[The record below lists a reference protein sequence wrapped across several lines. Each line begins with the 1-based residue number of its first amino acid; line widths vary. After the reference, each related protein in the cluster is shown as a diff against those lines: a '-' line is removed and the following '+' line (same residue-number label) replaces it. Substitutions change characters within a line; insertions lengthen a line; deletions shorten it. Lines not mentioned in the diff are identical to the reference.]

1 MANKDKKRVLKYS
14 IKKFSVGT
22 FSVLVGAF
30 IFLASPALANEAN
43 TSENIHKENNTIIEK
58 EKTKETYKSEAI
70 VTEKPKNIE
79 KTASTPGEENNL
91 VEEKATQEKPVSGTK
106 EKNNLAEEKA
116 IQEKSVSGIEGK
128 NNSVEEKSS
137 IEKAA
142 EEKPKTR
149 RKRSTE
155 LERESAKRFAT
166 DDDFVKISKGLI
178 TTEDGRID
186 NLLFG
191 KTPLKANEDKDGDS
205 AKNGSEIYIYEK
217 AGKTYYGYYGH
228 PFLKDT
234 DGDGITDHDQSDL
247 SKSGDDDNFK
257 WYVTDRDMAM
267 FMKLVYRDDEYIK
280 KVLNKDY
287 KWTKTDNA
295 VADDPKAR
303 NVYELIHNEFSP
315 YWEIDKTYH
324 NASGLDAV
332 LFKSKSA
339 LPILPGGLVHVLAIR
354 GTKGGADV
362 TNDGVIA
369 VGQDPKQGQE
379 IEEIIK
385 EIGIR
390 EDIKNFYITG
400 HSLGGYLTQ
409 RAVVKLNRLANEE
422 NGYWIDFAA
431 KKYRNFYN
439 NVFKKA
445 TTFNAP
451 KINASRTNGDLYK
464 KSILSKQLAKQG
476 KIKHYGMRGDSL
488 VGLLYNDKDVMTY
501 IEGGEHSSNAYF
513 TAMLNDD
520 DNFNIGE
527 RTRVNGKGKENLIL
541 KNLKIAEPTDEEVR
555 KIVNEN
561 IKISLKDQNPVEI
574 LALNKISRE
583 EVLKKLNLDNLPN
596 TATLNINIPSEVQP
610 TAVNHVLPVTI
621 SYLGKTVNPN
631 ISVVVKVLPN
641 FEELKA
647 IKQKASEEKE
657 KKVDTEHKTVET
669 KNRYDAKKVELDTK
683 LQKVEELLKNST
695 AKQLDI
701 KALTKEL
708 ETLLEEYKTS
718 VSGLKLDKTLLT
730 DEIAKT
736 TNKLEMFKNTDTLLK
751 PVEVVT
757 EFNGRKDELLN
768 NYNNILKEVKGNL
781 DGIETY
787 DKLVEEKNKFANL
800 EKEISEA
807 SSILNKTQKD
817 YYEPIKKSYELYEGD
832 KPNAELSIEKNT
844 LPIKNII
851 WETEV
856 STSSSGNK
864 EGRVKVVY
872 NDDSFDLVDVNV
884 NVKALYGEIITTTK
898 EEKLPLKVTYIGDE
912 TRDYG
917 YISEFTGKD
926 GKVVTTIKSRL
937 NKKTNIVEEMSRTSV
952 RKEASN
958 TVITKGLK
966 SKIQEIKIP
975 REVVYEEDALLD
987 KGKEFVKTEGED
999 GKNITTTTY
1008 ILNSTTGEVIEKITV
1023 ENKEKIDKI
1032 IVRGTKEEKPLVPE
1046 KQEKPV
1052 QPEASGKQG
1061 DSTQPSMPV
1070 KPEAKEEQGDSVQP
1084 STPTNPAEEKQKEET
1099 PKVSDKQEKP
1109 VQPENSGKEGTSV
1122 SPAEEKPKEEQPVQP
1137 GTPTQPEASGQPST
1151 PVKPEAKEEQGDSIQ
1166 PSTPTNPAE
1175 EKPKEETL
1183 KVSEKQEKPVQ
1194 PENSGKEGTSV
1205 SPAEEKP
1212 KEEQPVQPG
1221 TPVEPEASGKQGDS
1235 TQQSTPIK
1243 PEAKEKQ
1250 GDSAQPSMPTNPA
1263 EEKQKEETPKV
1274 SEKQEKPVQ
1283 PEASG
1288 KQGDSTQPSTPVK
1301 PEAKEEQPVQSGTP
1315 TQPETSG
1322 KQGDSAQ
1329 PSMPTN
1335 PAEEKQKEETPKVSD
1350 KQEKPVQ
1357 PENSGKEGISV
1368 SPAEEKPKEEKPSV
1382 PEKQE
1387 KPVQPEASGKQGDS
1401 TQPSTPVKPEAKEE
1415 QPVQSGTPTQPETSG
1430 KQGDSA
1436 QPSMPT
1442 NPAEEKQKEETPKV
1456 SEKQEKPVQP
1466 ENSGKEGTSV
1476 SPAEEKPKE
1485 EQPVQPGTPAQP
1497 EASGQPSTPV
1507 KPEVKEEQ
1515 GDSVQPSTP
1524 TNPAEEKLKEETPKV
1539 SEKEEQPVQ
1548 PGTPAQPEVSGQPST
1563 PVKPAEE
1570 KQKEETPK
1578 VSEKEEQPV
1587 QPGTPVQPE
1596 VSGQPSTPVKPAEK
1610 KQKEETPKVSDKQ
1623 EKPVQPENSGK
1634 EGTSITSSG
1643 GKEETSYVSDNNPV
1657 LTRKTKTLFLES
1669 LDKKVSLEL
1678 YDVSIDDIEF
1688 RAVEIED
1695 EKEINAVKDKLQGNK
1710 NVRIYDLSLHKGGKE
1725 ISLNNNRLVRV
1736 ALAEYENKN
1745 IEVYH
1750 VEKNGNLT
1758 KIPSVINNENVE
1770 FYIDHFSQFAIVSDK
1785 NNLSKTDAQNTM
1797 SKENLL
1803 KQQSLP
1809 KTGMSNTNDF
1819 SLLAIISLLVL
1830 VLSRKQ
1836 KDSMK

>member
-1 MANKDKKRVLKYS
+1 MANKDQKRVLKYS

-70 VTEKPKNIE
+70 VTEKTRDIE
-79 KTASTPGEENNL
+79 KTASRPGEENNL

-116 IQEKSVSGIEGK
+116 TQEKSVSGIKGK

-422 NGYWIDFAA
+422 NGYWIDSAA

-464 KSILSKQLAKQG
+464 KSILSKELAKQG

-596 TATLNINIPSEVQP
+596 TATLNINIPDEIQP

-631 ISVVVKVLPN
+631 INVVVKVLPN

-647 IKQKASEEKE
+647 IKQKASGEKE

-669 KNRYDAKKVELDTK
+669 KNRYNAKKVELDTK
-683 LQKVEELLKNST
+683 LQKVEELLKNSS
-695 AKQLDI
+695 AKQSDI

-708 ETLLEEYKTS
+708 EILLEEYKTS

-736 TNKLEMFKNTDTLLK
+736 TNKLEMFKNTDTSLK

-768 NYNNILKEVKGNL
+768 NYNNLLKEVKGNL

-832 KPNAELSIEKNT
+832 KPNAELFIEKNT
-844 LPIKNII
+844 LPIKKII
-851 WETEV
+851 WETEA

-898 EEKLPLKVTYIGDE
+898 EEKLPLKVTYTGDE
-912 TRDYG
+912 TKDYG

-937 NKKTNIVEEMSRTSV
+937 NKKTNTVEEISRTSARTDAV
-952 RKEASN
+952 N
-958 TVITKGLK
+958 TVITKGIK
-966 SKIQEIKIP
+966 TKIKETTIP

-1008 ILNSTTGEVIEKITV
+1008 ILNNTTGEVIEKITV

-1032 IVRGTKEEKPLVPE
+1032 IVRGTKEEKPSVPE

-1061 DSTQPSMPV
+1061 DSTQPSTPVKPETSGKEGKPVQPGTPTQPGASGQPSTPV
-1070 KPEAKEEQGDSVQP
+1070 KPEAKEEQPVQPGTPTQPETSGKQGDSAQPSTPTNPAEEKPKEEKPSVPEKQGDSTQPSTPEKPEASGKEGQPVQPGTPAQPEVSGKQGDSAQP
-1084 STPTNPAEEKQKEET
+1084 STPTNPAEEKQKEETQKIPEKQEKPVQPENSGKEGTLVSPAEEKPKEEQPVQPGTPTQPEASGKQGDSVQPSTPVKPAEEKTKEKTPKVSDKQEKPVQPENSGKEGTSVLPAEEKPKEEQPVQPGTPTQPEASGKQGDSVQPSTPVKPAEEKTKEKT

-1137 GTPTQPEASGQPST
+1137 GTPTQPETSGKQGDSAQPSTPRNPAEEKQKEETPKVSEKEEQPVHPGTPVQPEVSGQPST
-1151 PVKPEAKEEQGDSIQ
+1151 PVKSEAKEEQPVQPGTPVQPEVSGQ
-1166 PSTPTNPAE
+1166 PSTPVKAVE
-1175 EKPKEETL
+1175 EKPKEETP
-1183 KVSEKQEKPVQ
+1183 KVSEKQGKPVQ

-1212 KEEQPVQPG
+1212 KEEKPSVPG
-1221 TPVEPEASGKQGDS
+1221 
-1235 TQQSTPIK
+1235 
-1243 PEAKEKQ
+1243 
-1250 GDSAQPSMPTNPA
+1250 
-1263 EEKQKEETPKV
+1263 
-1274 SEKQEKPVQ
+1274 KQEKPVQ

-1288 KQGDSTQPSTPVK
+1288 KQGDSTQSSTPVK
-1301 PEAKEEQPVQSGTP
+1301 PES
-1315 TQPETSG
+1315 SR
-1322 KQGDSAQ
+1322 
-1329 PSMPTN
+1329 N
-1335 PAEEKQKEETPKVSD
+1335 
-1350 KQEKPVQ
+1350 
-1357 PENSGKEGISV
+1357 
-1368 SPAEEKPKEEKPSV
+1368 
-1382 PEKQE
+1382 
-1387 KPVQPEASGKQGDS
+1387 
-1401 TQPSTPVKPEAKEE
+1401 
-1415 QPVQSGTPTQPETSG
+1415 
-1430 KQGDSA
+1430 
-1436 QPSMPT
+1436 
-1442 NPAEEKQKEETPKV
+1442 
-1456 SEKQEKPVQP
+1456 
-1466 ENSGKEGTSV
+1466 
-1476 SPAEEKPKE
+1476 
-1485 EQPVQPGTPAQP
+1485 
-1497 EASGQPSTPV
+1497 
-1507 KPEVKEEQ
+1507 
-1515 GDSVQPSTP
+1515 
-1524 TNPAEEKLKEETPKV
+1524 
-1539 SEKEEQPVQ
+1539 
-1548 PGTPAQPEVSGQPST
+1548 
-1563 PVKPAEE
+1563 
-1570 KQKEETPK
+1570 
-1578 VSEKEEQPV
+1578 
-1587 QPGTPVQPE
+1587 
-1596 VSGQPSTPVKPAEK
+1596 
-1610 KQKEETPKVSDKQ
+1610 
-1623 EKPVQPENSGK
+1623 

-1750 VEKNGNLT
+1750 VEKNGNL
-1758 KIPSVINNENVE
+1758 KQIPSVINNGNVE

-1785 NNLSKTDAQNTM
+1785 NNLSKTDAKNAI
-1797 SKENLL
+1797 SKENSL

>member
-1 MANKDKKRVLKYS
+1 MANKDQKRVLKYS

-70 VTEKPKNIE
+70 VTEKPKDIE

-91 VEEKATQEKPVSGTK
+91 VEEKTTQEKPGSGTK

-116 IQEKSVSGIEGK
+116 IQEKSVSGIKGK

-234 DGDGITDHDQSDL
+234 DGDGITDHDQSNL

-422 NGYWIDFAA
+422 NGYWIDSAA

-464 KSILSKQLAKQG
+464 KSILSKELAKQG

-596 TATLNINIPSEVQP
+596 TATLNINIPDEIQP

-631 ISVVVKVLPN
+631 INVVVKVLPN

-647 IKQKASEEKE
+647 IKQKASGEKE

-669 KNRYDAKKVELDTK
+669 KNRYNAKKVELDTK
-683 LQKVEELLKNST
+683 LQKVEELLKNSS
-695 AKQLDI
+695 AKQSDI

-708 ETLLEEYKTS
+708 EILLEEYKTS

-736 TNKLEMFKNTDTLLK
+736 TNKLEMFKNTDTSLK

-757 EFNGRKDELLN
+757 EFNGQKDELLN
-768 NYNNILKEVKGNL
+768 NYNNLLKEVKGNL

-832 KPNAELSIEKNT
+832 KPNAELFIEKNT
-844 LPIKNII
+844 LPIKKII
-851 WETEV
+851 WETEA

-898 EEKLPLKVTYIGDE
+898 EEKLPLKVTYTGDE
-912 TRDYG
+912 TKDYG

-937 NKKTNIVEEMSRTSV
+937 NKKTNTVEEISRTSARTDAV
-952 RKEASN
+952 N
-958 TVITKGLK
+958 TVITKGIK
-966 SKIQEIKIP
+966 TKIKETTIP

-1008 ILNSTTGEVIEKITV
+1008 ILNNTTGEVIEKITV

-1032 IVRGTKEEKPLVPE
+1032 IVRGT
-1046 KQEKPV
+1046 
-1052 QPEASGKQG
+1052 
-1061 DSTQPSMPV
+1061 
-1070 KPEAKEEQGDSVQP
+1070 
-1084 STPTNPAEEKQKEET
+1084 
-1099 PKVSDKQEKP
+1099 
-1109 VQPENSGKEGTSV
+1109 
-1122 SPAEEKPKEEQPVQP
+1122 
-1137 GTPTQPEASGQPST
+1137 
-1151 PVKPEAKEEQGDSIQ
+1151 
-1166 PSTPTNPAE
+1166 
-1175 EKPKEETL
+1175 
-1183 KVSEKQEKPVQ
+1183 
-1194 PENSGKEGTSV
+1194 
-1205 SPAEEKP
+1205 
-1212 KEEQPVQPG
+1212 
-1221 TPVEPEASGKQGDS
+1221 
-1235 TQQSTPIK
+1235 
-1243 PEAKEKQ
+1243 
-1250 GDSAQPSMPTNPA
+1250 
-1263 EEKQKEETPKV
+1263 
-1274 SEKQEKPVQ
+1274 
-1283 PEASG
+1283 
-1288 KQGDSTQPSTPVK
+1288 
-1301 PEAKEEQPVQSGTP
+1301 
-1315 TQPETSG
+1315 
-1322 KQGDSAQ
+1322 
-1329 PSMPTN
+1329 
-1335 PAEEKQKEETPKVSD
+1335 
-1350 KQEKPVQ
+1350 
-1357 PENSGKEGISV
+1357 
-1368 SPAEEKPKEEKPSV
+1368 KEEKPSV

-1415 QPVQSGTPTQPETSG
+1415 QPVQPGTPTQPETSG

-1436 QPSMPT
+1436 QPSTPTNPAEEKPKEEKPSVPEKQGDSTQPSTPEKPEASGKEGQPVQPGAPAQPEVSGKQGDSAQPSTPT
-1442 NPAEEKQKEETPKV
+1442 NPAEEKQKEETQKIPEKQEKPVQPENSGKEGTLVSPAEEKPKEEQPVQPGTPTQPEASGKQGDSVQPSTPVKPAEEKTKEETPKVSEKQEKPVQPENSGKEGTSVLPAEEKPKEEQPVQPGTPTQPEASGKQGDSVQPSTPVKPAEEKTKEETPKV

-1485 EQPVQPGTPAQP
+1485 EKPSVPG
-1497 EASGQPSTPV
+1497 
-1507 KPEVKEEQ
+1507 
-1515 GDSVQPSTP
+1515 
-1524 TNPAEEKLKEETPKV
+1524 
-1539 SEKEEQPVQ
+1539 
-1548 PGTPAQPEVSGQPST
+1548 
-1563 PVKPAEE
+1563 
-1570 KQKEETPK
+1570 
-1578 VSEKEEQPV
+1578 
-1587 QPGTPVQPE
+1587 
-1596 VSGQPSTPVKPAEK
+1596 
-1610 KQKEETPKVSDKQ
+1610 KQ
-1623 EKPVQPENSGK
+1623 EKPVQPEASGK
-1634 EGTSITSSG
+1634 QGDSTQSSTPVKPESSRNEGTSITSSG

-1750 VEKNGNLT
+1750 VEKNGNL
-1758 KIPSVINNENVE
+1758 KQIPSVINNGNVE

-1785 NNLSKTDAQNTM
+1785 NNLSKTDAKNAI
-1797 SKENLL
+1797 SKENSL

>member
-1 MANKDKKRVLKYS
+1 MANKDQKRVLKYS

-43 TSENIHKENNTIIEK
+43 TSENIYKENNTIIEK

-70 VTEKPKNIE
+70 VTEKPKDIE

-116 IQEKSVSGIEGK
+116 TQEKSVSGIEGK

-234 DGDGITDHDQSDL
+234 DGDGITDHDQSNL

-332 LFKSKSA
+332 LFKTKST
-339 LPILPGGLVHVLAIR
+339 LPILPDGLVHVLAIR

-422 NGYWIDFAA
+422 NGYWIDSAA

-464 KSILSKQLAKQG
+464 KSILSKELAKQG

-596 TATLNINIPSEVQP
+596 TATLNINIPDEIQP

-631 ISVVVKVLPN
+631 INVVVKVLPN

-647 IKQKASEEKE
+647 IKQKASGEKE

-669 KNRYDAKKVELDTK
+669 KNRYNAKKVELDTK
-683 LQKVEELLKNST
+683 LQKVEELLKNSS
-695 AKQLDI
+695 AKQSDI

-708 ETLLEEYKTS
+708 EILLEEYKTS

-736 TNKLEMFKNTDTLLK
+736 TNKLEMFKNTDTSLK

-768 NYNNILKEVKGNL
+768 NYNNLLKEVKGNL

-832 KPNAELSIEKNT
+832 KPNAELFIEKNT

-851 WETEV
+851 WETEA

-898 EEKLPLKVTYIGDE
+898 EEKLPLKVNYTGDE
-912 TRDYG
+912 TKDYG

-952 RKEASN
+952 RTEASN
-958 TVITKGLK
+958 TVITKGIK
-966 SKIQEIKIP
+966 TKIKETTIP

-987 KGKEFVKTEGED
+987 KGREFVKIEGED

-1008 ILNSTTGEVIEKITV
+1008 ILNNTTGEVIEKITV

-1032 IVRGTKEEKPLVPE
+1032 IVRGTKEEKPSVPE

-1061 DSTQPSMPV
+1061 DSTQPSTPVKPEASGKEGKPVQPGTPTQPGASGQPSTPV
-1070 KPEAKEEQGDSVQP
+1070 KPEAKEEQPVQPGTPTQPETSGKQGDSAQPSTPTNPAEEKPKEEKPSVPEKQGDSTQPSTPAKPEASGKEGQPVQPGTPAQPEVSGKQGDSAQP

-1099 PKVSDKQEKP
+1099 QKIPEKQEKP

-1137 GTPTQPEASGQPST
+1137 GTPTQPEASGKQGDSVQPST
-1151 PVKPEAKEEQGDSIQ
+1151 PVKP
-1166 PSTPTNPAE
+1166 AE
-1175 EKPKEETL
+1175 EKTKEKTP
-1183 KVSEKQEKPVQ
+1183 KVSDKQEKPVQ

-1205 SPAEEKP
+1205 SPAEEK
-1212 KEEQPVQPG
+1212 
-1221 TPVEPEASGKQGDS
+1221 
-1235 TQQSTPIK
+1235 
-1243 PEAKEKQ
+1243 
-1250 GDSAQPSMPTNPA
+1250 
-1263 EEKQKEETPKV
+1263 QKEG
-1274 SEKQEKPVQ
+1274 KPVQ
-1283 PEASG
+1283 P
-1288 KQGDSTQPSTPVK
+1288 
-1301 PEAKEEQPVQSGTP
+1301 GTP

-1329 PSMPTN
+1329 PS
-1335 PAEEKQKEETPKVSD
+1335 TPR
-1350 KQEKPVQ
+1350 
-1357 PENSGKEGISV
+1357 N
-1368 SPAEEKPKEEKPSV
+1368 
-1382 PEKQE
+1382 
-1387 KPVQPEASGKQGDS
+1387 
-1401 TQPSTPVKPEAKEE
+1401 
-1415 QPVQSGTPTQPETSG
+1415 
-1430 KQGDSA
+1430 
-1436 QPSMPT
+1436 
-1442 NPAEEKQKEETPKV
+1442 
-1456 SEKQEKPVQP
+1456 
-1466 ENSGKEGTSV
+1466 
-1476 SPAEEKPKE
+1476 
-1485 EQPVQPGTPAQP
+1485 
-1497 EASGQPSTPV
+1497 
-1507 KPEVKEEQ
+1507 
-1515 GDSVQPSTP
+1515 
-1524 TNPAEEKLKEETPKV
+1524 
-1539 SEKEEQPVQ
+1539 
-1548 PGTPAQPEVSGQPST
+1548 
-1563 PVKPAEE
+1563 PAEE

-1596 VSGQPSTPVKPAEK
+1596 VSGQPSTPVKSEAKEEQPVHPGTPVQPEVSGQPSTPVKAVEEK
-1610 KQKEETPKVSDKQ
+1610 PKEETPKVSEKQGKPVQPENSGKEGTSVSPAEEKAKEEKPSVPGKQ
-1623 EKPVQPENSGK
+1623 EKPVQPEASGKQGDSTQSSTPVKPESSRK

-1643 GKEETSYVSDNNPV
+1643 GKEETSHVSDNNPV

-1688 RAVEIED
+1688 RAVKIED

-1750 VEKNGNLT
+1750 VEKNGNL
-1758 KIPSVINNENVE
+1758 KQIPSVINNGNIE
-1770 FYIDHFSQFAIVSDK
+1770 FYINHFSQFAIVSDK

-1809 KTGMSNTNDF
+1809 KTGMSNINDF

>member
-1 MANKDKKRVLKYS
+1 MANKDQKRVLKYS

-70 VTEKPKNIE
+70 VTEKTRDVE
-79 KTASTPGEENNL
+79 KTASRPGEENNL

-116 IQEKSVSGIEGK
+116 TQEKSVSGIEGK

-422 NGYWIDFAA
+422 NGYWIDSAA

-464 KSILSKQLAKQG
+464 KSILSKELAKQG

-596 TATLNINIPSEVQP
+596 TATLNINIPDEIQP

-631 ISVVVKVLPN
+631 INVVVKVLPN

-647 IKQKASEEKE
+647 IKQKASGEKE

-669 KNRYDAKKVELDTK
+669 KNRYNAKKVELDTK
-683 LQKVEELLKNST
+683 LQKVEELLKNSS
-695 AKQLDI
+695 AKQSDI

-708 ETLLEEYKTS
+708 EILLEEYKTS

-736 TNKLEMFKNTDTLLK
+736 TNKLEMFKNTDTSLK

-768 NYNNILKEVKGNL
+768 NYNNLLKEVKGNL

-832 KPNAELSIEKNT
+832 KPNAELFIEKNT
-844 LPIKNII
+844 LPIKKII
-851 WETEV
+851 WETEA

-864 EGRVKVVY
+864 EGRVKVIY

-898 EEKLPLKVTYIGDE
+898 EEKLPLKVTYTDDE
-912 TRDYG
+912 TKDYG

-952 RKEASN
+952 RTEVTN
-958 TVITKGLK
+958 TVIIKGTK
-966 SKIQEIKIP
+966 SKIEEIKIP
-975 REVVYEEDALLD
+975 KEVIYEEDASLD

-1008 ILNSTTGEVIEKITV
+1008 VLNSKTGEITEKVTV
-1023 ENKEKIDKI
+1023 EKKEKTDKI
-1032 IVRGTKEEKPLVPE
+1032 IVRGTKQVVSEPE
-1046 KQEKPV
+1046 IIEV
-1052 QPEASGKQG
+1052 
-1061 DSTQPSMPV
+1061 
-1070 KPEAKEEQGDSVQP
+1070 
-1084 STPTNPAEEKQKEET
+1084 PTNPKDNSNEDSVLVQPGTPAKQET
-1099 PKVSDKQEKP
+1099 PTAPS
-1109 VQPENSGKEGTSV
+1109 
-1122 SPAEEKPKEEQPVQP
+1122 EEKPKE
-1137 GTPTQPEASGQPST
+1137 
-1151 PVKPEAKEEQGDSIQ
+1151 D
-1166 PSTPTNPAE
+1166 
-1175 EKPKEETL
+1175 
-1183 KVSEKQEKPVQ
+1183 
-1194 PENSGKEGTSV
+1194 
-1205 SPAEEKP
+1205 
-1212 KEEQPVQPG
+1212 
-1221 TPVEPEASGKQGDS
+1221 
-1235 TQQSTPIK
+1235 
-1243 PEAKEKQ
+1243 
-1250 GDSAQPSMPTNPA
+1250 
-1263 EEKQKEETPKV
+1263 
-1274 SEKQEKPVQ
+1274 
-1283 PEASG
+1283 
-1288 KQGDSTQPSTPVK
+1288 
-1301 PEAKEEQPVQSGTP
+1301 
-1315 TQPETSG
+1315 
-1322 KQGDSAQ
+1322 
-1329 PSMPTN
+1329 
-1335 PAEEKQKEETPKVSD
+1335 
-1350 KQEKPVQ
+1350 
-1357 PENSGKEGISV
+1357 
-1368 SPAEEKPKEEKPSV
+1368 KPSV

-1387 KPVQPEASGKQGDS
+1387 KPVQPEETGK
-1401 TQPSTPVKPEAKEE
+1401 E
-1415 QPVQSGTPTQPETSG
+1415 GTPTAPV
-1430 KQGDSA
+1430 
-1436 QPSMPT
+1436 
-1442 NPAEEKQKEETPKV
+1442 EEKPKEDKPSV
-1456 SEKQEKPVQP
+1456 PEKQEKPVQP
-1466 ENSGKEGTSV
+1466 
-1476 SPAEEKPKE
+1476 
-1485 EQPVQPGTPAQP
+1485 GTP
-1497 EASGQPSTPV
+1497 TVPV
-1507 KPEVKEEQ
+1507 
-1515 GDSVQPSTP
+1515 
-1524 TNPAEEKLKEETPKV
+1524 EEKLKEETSHKSDENNV
-1539 SEKEEQPVQ
+1539 SANK
-1548 PGTPAQPEVSGQPST
+1548 
-1563 PVKPAEE
+1563 
-1570 KQKEETPK
+1570 
-1578 VSEKEEQPV
+1578 
-1587 QPGTPVQPE
+1587 
-1596 VSGQPSTPVKPAEK
+1596 
-1610 KQKEETPKVSDKQ
+1610 
-1623 EKPVQPENSGK
+1623 
-1634 EGTSITSSG
+1634 
-1643 GKEETSYVSDNNPV
+1643 
-1657 LTRKTKTLFLES
+1657 LKTLFLTA
-1669 LDKKVSLEL
+1669 LDNRVSLVL
-1678 YDVSIDDIEF
+1678 YDMTIDDIEF
-1688 RAVEIED
+1688 RVVEIKD
-1695 EKEINAVKDKLQGNK
+1695 EKSINTVKDKLQGNK
-1710 NVRIYDLSLHKGGKE
+1710 NIRIYDLSLYRDGKE
-1725 ISLNNNRLVRV
+1725 ISLDNNRLVRI
-1736 ALAEYENKN
+1736 ALAEYKNKN
-1745 IEVYH
+1745 
-1750 VEKNGNLT
+1750 VEIYQVESDGYLT
-1758 KIPSVINNENVE
+1758 KIPSMINNGNVE
-1770 FYIDHFSQFAIVSDK
+1770 FYINHFSPFVVISDTDK
-1785 NNLSKTDAQNTM
+1785 LSKEEGLQHNNNILSKIKLDTTREFSQNKI
-1797 SKENLL
+1797 SKENLE
-1803 KQQSLP
+1803 KQQLLP
-1809 KTGMSNTNDF
+1809 KTGINSTNDF
-1819 SLLAIISLLVL
+1819 SFIAIISLIVL
-1830 VLSRKQ
+1830 ILSRKQ
-1836 KDSMK
+1836 ENSID

>member
-1 MANKDKKRVLKYS
+1 MANKDQKRVLKYS

-70 VTEKPKNIE
+70 VTEKTRDIE
-79 KTASTPGEENNL
+79 KTASRPGEENNL

-116 IQEKSVSGIEGK
+116 TQEKSVSGIKGK

-422 NGYWIDFAA
+422 NGYWIDSAA

-464 KSILSKQLAKQG
+464 KSILSKELAKQG

-596 TATLNINIPSEVQP
+596 TATLNINIPDEIQP

-631 ISVVVKVLPN
+631 INVVVKVLPN

-647 IKQKASEEKE
+647 IKQKASGEKE

-669 KNRYDAKKVELDTK
+669 KNRYNAKKVELDTK
-683 LQKVEELLKNST
+683 LQKVEELLKNSS
-695 AKQLDI
+695 AKQSDI

-708 ETLLEEYKTS
+708 EILLEEYKTS

-730 DEIAKT
+730 DEIVKT
-736 TNKLEMFKNTDTLLK
+736 TNKLEMFKNTDTSLK

-768 NYNNILKEVKGNL
+768 NYNNLLKEVKGNL

-832 KPNAELSIEKNT
+832 KPNAELFIEKNT
-844 LPIKNII
+844 LPIKKII
-851 WETEV
+851 WETEA

-898 EEKLPLKVTYIGDE
+898 EEKLPLKVTYTGDE
-912 TRDYG
+912 TKDYG

-937 NKKTNIVEEMSRTSV
+937 NKKTNTVEEISRTSARTDAV
-952 RKEASN
+952 N
-958 TVITKGLK
+958 TVITKGIK
-966 SKIQEIKIP
+966 TKIKETTIP

-1008 ILNSTTGEVIEKITV
+1008 ILNNTTGEVIEKITV

-1032 IVRGTKEEKPLVPE
+1032 IVRGTKEEKPSVPE

-1061 DSTQPSMPV
+1061 DSTQPSTPVKPETSGKEGKPVQPGTPTQPGASGQPSTPV
-1070 KPEAKEEQGDSVQP
+1070 KPEAKEEQPVQPGTPTQPETSGKQGDSAQPSTPTNPAEEKPKEEKPSVPEKQGDSTQPSTPEKPEASGKEGQPVQPGTPAQPEVSGKQGDSAQP
-1084 STPTNPAEEKQKEET
+1084 STPTNPAEEKQKEETQKIPEKQEKPVQPENSGKEGTLVSPAEEKPKEEQPVQPGTPTQPEASGKQGDSVQPSTPVKPAEEKTKEETPKVSDKQEKPVQPENSGKEGTSVLPAEEKPKEEQPVQPGTPTQPEASGKQGDSVQPSTPVKPAEEKTKEET

-1137 GTPTQPEASGQPST
+1137 GTPTQPETSG
-1151 PVKPEAKEEQGDSIQ
+1151 
-1166 PSTPTNPAE
+1166 
-1175 EKPKEETL
+1175 
-1183 KVSEKQEKPVQ
+1183 
-1194 PENSGKEGTSV
+1194 
-1205 SPAEEKP
+1205 
-1212 KEEQPVQPG
+1212 
-1221 TPVEPEASGKQGDS
+1221 
-1235 TQQSTPIK
+1235 
-1243 PEAKEKQ
+1243 KQ
-1250 GDSAQPSMPTNPA
+1250 GDSAQPSTPRNPA

-1274 SEKQEKPVQ
+1274 SEK
-1283 PEASG
+1283 
-1288 KQGDSTQPSTPVK
+1288 
-1301 PEAKEEQPVQSGTP
+1301 EEQPVH
-1315 TQPETSG
+1315 
-1322 KQGDSAQ
+1322 
-1329 PSMPTN
+1329 
-1335 PAEEKQKEETPKVSD
+1335 
-1350 KQEKPVQ
+1350 
-1357 PENSGKEGISV
+1357 
-1368 SPAEEKPKEEKPSV
+1368 
-1382 PEKQE
+1382 
-1387 KPVQPEASGKQGDS
+1387 
-1401 TQPSTPVKPEAKEE
+1401 
-1415 QPVQSGTPTQPETSG
+1415 
-1430 KQGDSA
+1430 
-1436 QPSMPT
+1436 
-1442 NPAEEKQKEETPKV
+1442 
-1456 SEKQEKPVQP
+1456 
-1466 ENSGKEGTSV
+1466 
-1476 SPAEEKPKE
+1476 
-1485 EQPVQPGTPAQP
+1485 PGTP
-1497 EASGQPSTPV
+1497 V
-1507 KPEVKEEQ
+1507 
-1515 GDSVQPSTP
+1515 
-1524 TNPAEEKLKEETPKV
+1524 
-1539 SEKEEQPVQ
+1539 
-1548 PGTPAQPEVSGQPST
+1548 QPEVSGQPST
-1563 PVKPAEE
+1563 PVK
-1570 KQKEETPK
+1570 
-1578 VSEKEEQPV
+1578 SEAKEEQPV

-1596 VSGQPSTPVKPAEK
+1596 VSGQPSTPVKAVEEK
-1610 KQKEETPKVSDKQ
+1610 PKEEKPSVPGKQ
-1623 EKPVQPENSGK
+1623 EKPVQPEASRKQGDSTQSSTPVKPESSRN

-1750 VEKNGNLT
+1750 VEKNGNL
-1758 KIPSVINNENVE
+1758 KQIPSVKNNGNVE

-1785 NNLSKTDAQNTM
+1785 NNLSKTDAKNAI
-1797 SKENLL
+1797 SKENSL

>member
-70 VTEKPKNIE
+70 VTEKPKDIE

-91 VEEKATQEKPVSGTK
+91 VEEKTTQEKPGSGTK

-116 IQEKSVSGIEGK
+116 IQEKFVSGIKGK

-234 DGDGITDHDQSDL
+234 DGDGITDHDQSNL

-422 NGYWIDFAA
+422 NGYWIDSAA
-431 KKYRNFYN
+431 KKYKNFYN

-464 KSILSKQLAKQG
+464 KSILSKELAKQG
-476 KIKHYGMRGDSL
+476 KIKHYGMRGDTL

-527 RTRVNGKGKENLIL
+527 RTRVSGKGKENPIL
-541 KNLKIAEPTDEEVR
+541 KNLKIVEPTDEEVR

-596 TATLNINIPSEVQP
+596 TATLNINIPDEIQP
-610 TAVNHVLPVTI
+610 TAVNYVLPVTI

-631 ISVVVKVLPN
+631 INVVVKVLPN

-647 IKQKASEEKE
+647 IKQKASDEKE
-657 KKVDTEHKTVET
+657 KKVDTEHKTAET
-669 KNRYDAKKVELDTK
+669 KNRYNAKKVELDTK
-683 LQKVEELLKNST
+683 LQKVEELLKNSS
-695 AKQLDI
+695 AKQSDI
-701 KALTKEL
+701 KVLTKEL
-708 ETLLEEYKTS
+708 EILLEEYKTS

-736 TNKLEMFKNTDTLLK
+736 TNKLEMFKNTDTSLK

-768 NYNNILKEVKGNL
+768 NYNNLLKEVKGNL

-817 YYEPIKKSYELYEGD
+817 YYEPTKKSYELYEGD

-851 WETEV
+851 WEIEP

-872 NDDSFDLVDVNV
+872 NDDSFDLVSVSV
-884 NVKALYGEIITTTK
+884 SVKELYGETLTTTE
-898 EEKLPLKVTYIGDE
+898 EEKLPLKVIYTGDD
-912 TRDYG
+912 TKDYG
-917 YISEFTGKD
+917 YISEITGKD
-926 GKVVTTIKSRL
+926 GKVVTTIKTRL
-937 NKKTNIVEEMSRTSV
+937 NKKTNTVEEISRTPV
-952 RKEASN
+952 RKDAVN
-958 TVITKGLK
+958 TVITKGIK
-966 SKIQEIKIP
+966 TKIKETTIP
-975 REVVYEEDALLD
+975 REVVYEEDASVE
-987 KGKEFVKTEGED
+987 KGKDVVKREGED

-1032 IVRGTKEEKPLVPE
+1032 IVRGTKEVVSEPEIIEVPIDSKVGPNEDSATTEPSTPAKPE
-1046 KQEKPV
+1046 ASGKEGQPV
-1052 QPEASGKQG
+1052 QPGTPAQPEASGKQG
-1061 DSTQPSMPV
+1061 DSTQPSTPV
-1070 KPEAKEEQGDSVQP
+1070 KPEAKEEQPVQPGTPTQPETSGKQGDSAQP
-1084 STPTNPAEEKQKEET
+1084 STLTNPAEEKQKEET

-1122 SPAEEKPKEEQPVQP
+1122 SPAEEKPKEEK
-1137 GTPTQPEASGQPST
+1137 PSV
-1151 PVKPEAKEEQGDSIQ
+1151 P
-1166 PSTPTNPAE
+1166 
-1175 EKPKEETL
+1175 
-1183 KVSEKQEKPVQ
+1183 EKPVQ
-1194 PENSGKEGTSV
+1194 PEV
-1205 SPAEEKP
+1205 
-1212 KEEQPVQPG
+1212 
-1221 TPVEPEASGKQGDS
+1221 
-1235 TQQSTPIK
+1235 
-1243 PEAKEKQ
+1243 
-1250 GDSAQPSMPTNPA
+1250 
-1263 EEKQKEETPKV
+1263 
-1274 SEKQEKPVQ
+1274 
-1283 PEASG
+1283 SG

-1301 PEAKEEQPVQSGTP
+1301 PEAKEEQGDSAQPSTPTKPAEEKQKEETPEASAKEEQPVQPGIP

-1322 KQGDSAQ
+1322 KQGDSVQ
-1329 PSMPTN
+1329 PSTPTN
-1335 PAEEKQKEETPKVSD
+1335 PAEEKPKEEKPSVPE

-1357 PENSGKEGISV
+1357 PENSGKEGTSV

-1401 TQPSTPVKPEAKEE
+1401 TQPSTP
-1415 QPVQSGTPTQPETSG
+1415 
-1430 KQGDSA
+1430 
-1436 QPSMPT
+1436 T
-1442 NPAEEKQKEETPKV
+1442 NPAEEKQKEEIPKV
-1456 SEKQEKPVQP
+1456 SDKQEKPVQP

-1485 EQPVQPGTPAQP
+1485 EQPAQPGTPAQP
-1497 EASGQPSTPV
+1497 EVSG
-1507 KPEVKEEQ
+1507 
-1515 GDSVQPSTP
+1515 QPSTP
-1524 TNPAEEKLKEETPKV
+1524 TNPAEEKQKEETPRV

-1596 VSGQPSTPVKPAEK
+1596 VSGQPSMPVKPAEE
-1610 KQKEETPKVSDKQ
+1610 KQKEETPKVSEKQ
-1623 EKPVQPENSGK
+1623 GKPVQPENSGK

-1643 GKEETSYVSDNNPV
+1643 GKEETSHVSDNNPV
-1657 LTRKTKTLFLES
+1657 LTRKIKTLFLES

-1750 VEKNGNLT
+1750 VEKNGNL
-1758 KIPSVINNENVE
+1758 KQIPSVINNGNIE

-1797 SKENLL
+1797 SKENSL

>member
-43 TSENIHKENNTIIEK
+43 TSENIYKENNTIIEK

-70 VTEKPKNIE
+70 VTEKPKDIE

-91 VEEKATQEKPVSGTK
+91 VEEKTTQEKPGSGTK

-116 IQEKSVSGIEGK
+116 IQEKSVSGIKGK

-267 FMKLVYRDDEYIK
+267 FMKLAYRDDEYIK

-287 KWTKTDNA
+287 KWTATDNN
-295 VADDPKAR
+295 VKDDPNAR

-422 NGYWIDFAA
+422 NGYWIDSAA

-464 KSILSKQLAKQG
+464 KSILSKELAKQG

-513 TAMLNDD
+513 SAMLNDD

-527 RTRVNGKGKENLIL
+527 RTGVSGKGKQNPVL

-583 EVLKKLNLDNLPN
+583 EVLKKLNLENLPN
-596 TATLNINIPSEVQP
+596 TATLNINVPSEVQP
-610 TAVNHVLPVTI
+610 TARDYILPVTI
-621 SYLGKTVNPN
+621 SYLGKTVDPN

-657 KKVDTEHKTVET
+657 KKVDTEHKTAET

-695 AKQLDI
+695 AKQSDI

-730 DEIAKT
+730 DEIARV
-736 TNKLEMFKNTDTLLK
+736 TNSLEAFKNTNTTLK
-751 PVEVVT
+751 PSEVVT
-757 EFNGRKDELLN
+757 EFNSQKNELLN
-768 NYNNILKEVKGNL
+768 KYNSLLKEVKGNL

-817 YYEPIKKSYELYEGD
+817 YYEPTKKSYELYEGD
-832 KPNAELSIEKNT
+832 EANAELSIEKNN

-851 WETEV
+851 WETEPN
-856 STSSSGNK
+856 TSSSGNK

-872 NDDSFDLVDVNV
+872 NDDSFDLVSVSV
-884 NVKALYGEIITTTK
+884 SVKELYGETLTTTE
-898 EEKLPLKVTYIGDE
+898 EEKLPLKVIYTGDD
-912 TRDYG
+912 TKDYG
-917 YISEFTGKD
+917 YISEITGKD

-952 RKEASN
+952 RTEASN

-966 SKIQEIKIP
+966 SKIQETKIP

-1008 ILNSTTGEVIEKITV
+1008 ILNNTTGEVIEKITV
-1023 ENKEKIDKI
+1023 ENKKKIDKI
-1032 IVRGTKEEKPLVPE
+1032 IVRGTKEVVSEPEIIEVPIDPKVGPNEDSATTEPSTPAKPEASGKEGEPVQPGTPTQPEASGKQGDSAQPSTPTNPVEEKQKEETPKVPD

-1061 DSTQPSMPV
+1061 DSTQPSTPV
-1070 KPEAKEEQGDSVQP
+1070 KPEAKEEQPVQPGTPAQPETSGKQGDSAQP

-1122 SPAEEKPKEEQPVQP
+1122 SPAEEKPKEEKPSVPEKQEKPV
-1137 GTPTQPEASGQPST
+1137 QPEASGKQGDSTQPST
-1151 PVKPEAKEEQGDSIQ
+1151 PVKPEVKEEQGDSVQ
-1166 PSTPTNPAE
+1166 PSTPVKPAEEKTKEETPKVSDKQEKPVQPENSGKEGTSVLPAE
-1175 EKPKEETL
+1175 EKPKEEQPVQPGTSTQPEASGKQGDSVQPSTPVKPAEEKTKEETP
-1183 KVSEKQEKPVQ
+1183 KVSDKQEKPVQ

-1221 TPVEPEASGKQGDS
+1221 TPTQPETSG
-1235 TQQSTPIK
+1235 
-1243 PEAKEKQ
+1243 KQ
-1250 GDSAQPSMPTNPA
+1250 GDSAQPSTPRNPA

-1274 SEKQEKPVQ
+1274 SEKEEQPVHPGTPVQ
-1283 PEASG
+1283 PEVSG
-1288 KQGDSTQPSTPVK
+1288 QPSTPVK
-1301 PEAKEEQPVQSGTP
+1301 SEAKEEQPVQPGT
-1315 TQPETSG
+1315 
-1322 KQGDSAQ
+1322 
-1329 PSMPTN
+1329 
-1335 PAEEKQKEETPKVSD
+1335 
-1350 KQEKPVQ
+1350 PVQ
-1357 PENSGKEGISV
+1357 PEVSG
-1368 SPAEEKPKEEKPSV
+1368 
-1382 PEKQE
+1382 
-1387 KPVQPEASGKQGDS
+1387 
-1401 TQPSTPVKPEAKEE
+1401 QPSTPVKA
-1415 QPVQSGTPTQPETSG
+1415 V
-1430 KQGDSA
+1430 
-1436 QPSMPT
+1436 
-1442 NPAEEKQKEETPKV
+1442 EEKPKEETPKV
-1456 SEKQEKPVQP
+1456 SEKQGKPVQP

-1485 EQPVQPGTPAQP
+1485 EKPSVPG
-1497 EASGQPSTPV
+1497 
-1507 KPEVKEEQ
+1507 
-1515 GDSVQPSTP
+1515 
-1524 TNPAEEKLKEETPKV
+1524 
-1539 SEKEEQPVQ
+1539 
-1548 PGTPAQPEVSGQPST
+1548 
-1563 PVKPAEE
+1563 
-1570 KQKEETPK
+1570 
-1578 VSEKEEQPV
+1578 
-1587 QPGTPVQPE
+1587 
-1596 VSGQPSTPVKPAEK
+1596 
-1610 KQKEETPKVSDKQ
+1610 KQ
-1623 EKPVQPENSGK
+1623 EKPVQPEASGK
-1634 EGTSITSSG
+1634 QGDSTQSSTPVKPESSRNEETSITSSG

-1688 RAVEIED
+1688 RAVKIED

-1750 VEKNGNLT
+1750 VEKNGNL
-1758 KIPSVINNENVE
+1758 KQIPSVINNGNIE

-1809 KTGMSNTNDF
+1809 KTGMSNINDF

>member
-1 MANKDKKRVLKYS
+1 MVNKDKKRVLKYS

-22 FSVLVGAF
+22 FSVMVGAF
-30 IFLASPALANEAN
+30 IFLASPVLANEISSN
-43 TSENIHKENNTIIEK
+43 ENIHKENSTIIEK
-58 EKTKETYKSEAI
+58 EKPKETYTNEVNAI
-70 VTEKPKNIE
+70 NETRDMLRVTSGDTK
-79 KTASTPGEENNL
+79 ENNSPEKQSNL
-91 VEEKATQEKPVSGTK
+91 IEEKNSIDAAGLESR
-106 EKNNLAEEKA
+106 EKNYLTK
-116 IQEKSVSGIEGK
+116 K
-128 NNSVEEKSS
+128 NGESIEEKSS
-137 IEKAA
+137 VGKTVD
-142 EEKPKTR
+142 EKPKSR
-149 RKRSTE
+149 KKRSIDS
-155 LERESAKRFAT
+155 ERESVKRFAT

-234 DGDGITDHDQSDL
+234 DGDGIPDHDQSDL

-287 KWTKTDNA
+287 KWTNNDNA

-303 NVYELIHNEFSP
+303 NVYELIHNELSP

-332 LFKSKSA
+332 LFKTKSV
-339 LPILPGGLVHVLAIR
+339 LPILPNGLVHVLAIR
-354 GTKGGADV
+354 GTKGSADV
-362 TNDGVIA
+362 ANDGVIA
-369 VGQDPKQGQE
+369 TGQDPKQGKE

-422 NGYWIDFAA
+422 NGNWIDSAA

-541 KNLKIAEPTDEEVR
+541 KNLKIVEPTDEEVR

-574 LALNKISRE
+574 LALISRE

-596 TATLNINIPSEVQP
+596 TATLNINIPGEVQP
-610 TAVNHVLPVTI
+610 TAVTHVLPVTV

-631 ISVVVKVLPN
+631 INVVVKVLPN

-647 IKQKASEEKE
+647 IKQKASDEKE
-657 KKVDTEHKTVET
+657 KKVDTEHKTAET
-669 KNRYDAKKVELDTK
+669 KNRYDAKKVELNTK

-695 AKQLDI
+695 AKQSDI
-701 KALTKEL
+701 KALTQEL
-708 ETLLEEYKTS
+708 EMLLEEYKTS
-718 VSGLKLDKTLLT
+718 VNGLKLDKSLLI
-730 DEIAKT
+730 DEIEKA
-736 TNKLEMFKNTDTLLK
+736 TNKLEMFKNKDTSLK

-757 EFNGRKDELLN
+757 EFNSQKNELLN
-768 NYNNILKEVKGNL
+768 KYNSLLKEVKGNL

-800 EKEISEA
+800 EKDIQEA
-807 SSILNKTQKD
+807 SAVLNKTQKD

-851 WETEV
+851 WETEAN
-856 STSSSGNK
+856 TSSSGNK

-872 NDDSFDLVDVNV
+872 NEGSFDLVDVNV
-884 NVKALYGEIITTTK
+884 NVKALYGEIVTTTK
-898 EEKLPLKVTYIGDE
+898 EEKLPLKVTYTGDE
-912 TRDYG
+912 TKDYG
-917 YISEFTGKD
+917 YISEINGKD

-937 NKKTNIVEEMSRTSV
+937 NKKTNVVEEISRTSV
-952 RKEASN
+952 KTEAVN
-958 TVITKGLK
+958 TVITKGIK
-966 SKIQEIKIP
+966 SKIEEINIP
-975 REVVYEEDALLD
+975 REVVYEEDASVE
-987 KGKEFVKTEGED
+987 KGKDVVKREGED

-1008 ILNSTTGEVIEKITV
+1008 ILNSTTGEVAEKITV

-1032 IVRGTKEEKPLVPE
+1032 IVRGTKEVVSEPEIIEVPIDP
-1046 KQEKPV
+1046 KNIPNK
-1052 QPEASGKQG
+1052 
-1061 DSTQPSMPV
+1061 DSATTEPSMPV
-1070 KPEAKEEQGDSVQP
+1070 KPEAAGKEEQPVQPGTQAEPEASGQP

-1109 VQPENSGKEGTSV
+1109 VQPENAGKEGASV
-1122 SPAEEKPKEEQPVQP
+1122 
-1137 GTPTQPEASGQPST
+1137 
-1151 PVKPEAKEEQGDSIQ
+1151 
-1166 PSTPTNPAE
+1166 
-1175 EKPKEETL
+1175 L
-1183 KVSEKQEKPVQ
+1183 
-1194 PENSGKEGTSV
+1194 
-1205 SPAEEKP
+1205 
-1212 KEEQPVQPG
+1212 
-1221 TPVEPEASGKQGDS
+1221 
-1235 TQQSTPIK
+1235 
-1243 PEAKEKQ
+1243 
-1250 GDSAQPSMPTNPA
+1250 
-1263 EEKQKEETPKV
+1263 
-1274 SEKQEKPVQ
+1274 
-1283 PEASG
+1283 
-1288 KQGDSTQPSTPVK
+1288 
-1301 PEAKEEQPVQSGTP
+1301 
-1315 TQPETSG
+1315 
-1322 KQGDSAQ
+1322 
-1329 PSMPTN
+1329 
-1335 PAEEKQKEETPKVSD
+1335 
-1350 KQEKPVQ
+1350 
-1357 PENSGKEGISV
+1357 
-1368 SPAEEKPKEEKPSV
+1368 PAEEKPKEEKPSV

-1387 KPVQPEASGKQGDS
+1387 KPVQPEASG
-1401 TQPSTPVKPEAKEE
+1401 QPSTSVKP
-1415 QPVQSGTPTQPETSG
+1415 V
-1430 KQGDSA
+1430 
-1436 QPSMPT
+1436 
-1442 NPAEEKQKEETPKV
+1442 EEKQKEEK
-1456 SEKQEKPVQP
+1456 S
-1466 ENSGKEGTSV
+1466 
-1476 SPAEEKPKE
+1476 
-1485 EQPVQPGTPAQP
+1485 
-1497 EASGQPSTPV
+1497 
-1507 KPEVKEEQ
+1507 
-1515 GDSVQPSTP
+1515 
-1524 TNPAEEKLKEETPKV
+1524 
-1539 SEKEEQPVQ
+1539 
-1548 PGTPAQPEVSGQPST
+1548 
-1563 PVKPAEE
+1563 
-1570 KQKEETPK
+1570 
-1578 VSEKEEQPV
+1578 
-1587 QPGTPVQPE
+1587 
-1596 VSGQPSTPVKPAEK
+1596 
-1610 KQKEETPKVSDKQ
+1610 KVSDKQ
-1623 EKPVQPENSGK
+1623 EKPVQPENTGK
-1634 EGTSITSSG
+1634 EGTSITSSE
-1643 GKEETSYVSDNNPV
+1643 GKEETSHVSDNSPV

-1695 EKEINAVKDKLQGNK
+1695 EKEINAVKNKLQGNK

-1750 VEKNGNLT
+1750 VEKNGNL
-1758 KIPSVINNENVE
+1758 KQIPSVINNGNVE

-1785 NNLSKTDAQNTM
+1785 NNLSKTDTQNTI
-1797 SKENLL
+1797 SKGNSL
-1803 KQQSLP
+1803 KQQNLP

-1836 KDSMK
+1836 KDSVK

>member
-1 MANKDKKRVLKYS
+1 MANKDQKRVLKYS

-70 VTEKPKNIE
+70 VTEKTRDIE
-79 KTASTPGEENNL
+79 KTASRPGEENNL

-116 IQEKSVSGIEGK
+116 TQEKSVSGIKGK

-422 NGYWIDFAA
+422 NGYWIDSAA

-464 KSILSKQLAKQG
+464 KSILSKELAKQG

-596 TATLNINIPSEVQP
+596 TATLNINIPDEIQP

-631 ISVVVKVLPN
+631 INVVVKVLPN

-647 IKQKASEEKE
+647 IKQKASGEKE

-669 KNRYDAKKVELDTK
+669 KNRYNAKKVELDTK
-683 LQKVEELLKNST
+683 LQKVEELLKNSS
-695 AKQLDI
+695 AKQSDI

-708 ETLLEEYKTS
+708 EILLEEYKTS

-736 TNKLEMFKNTDTLLK
+736 TNKLEMFKNTDTSLK

-768 NYNNILKEVKGNL
+768 NYNNLLKEVKGNL

-832 KPNAELSIEKNT
+832 KPNAELFIEKNT
-844 LPIKNII
+844 LPIKKII
-851 WETEV
+851 WETEA

-898 EEKLPLKVTYIGDE
+898 EEKLPLKVTYTGDE
-912 TRDYG
+912 TKDYG

-937 NKKTNIVEEMSRTSV
+937 NKKTNTVEEISRTSARTDAV
-952 RKEASN
+952 N
-958 TVITKGLK
+958 TVITKGIK
-966 SKIQEIKIP
+966 TKIKETTIP

-1008 ILNSTTGEVIEKITV
+1008 ILNNTTGEVIEKITV

-1032 IVRGTKEEKPLVPE
+1032 IVRGTKEEKPSVPE

-1061 DSTQPSMPV
+1061 DSTQPSTPVKPETSGKEGKPVQPGTPTQPGASGQPSTPV
-1070 KPEAKEEQGDSVQP
+1070 KPEAKEEQPVQPGTPTQPETSGKQGDSAQPSTPTNPAEEKPKEEKPSVPEKQGDSTQPSTPEKPEASGKEGQPVQPGTPAQPEVSGKQGDSAQP
-1084 STPTNPAEEKQKEET
+1084 STPTNPAEEKQKEETQKIPEKQEKPVQPENSGKEGTLVSPAEEKPKEEQPVQPGTPTQPEASGKQGDSVQPSTPVKPAEEKTKEKT

-1137 GTPTQPEASGQPST
+1137 GTPTQPETSGKQGDSAQPSTPRNPAEEKQKEETPKVSEKEEQPVHPGTPVQPEVSGQPST
-1151 PVKPEAKEEQGDSIQ
+1151 PVKSEAKEEQPVQPGTPVQPEVSGQ
-1166 PSTPTNPAE
+1166 PSTPVKAVE
-1175 EKPKEETL
+1175 EKPKEETP
-1183 KVSEKQEKPVQ
+1183 KVSEKQGKPVQ

-1212 KEEQPVQPG
+1212 KEEKPSVPG
-1221 TPVEPEASGKQGDS
+1221 
-1235 TQQSTPIK
+1235 
-1243 PEAKEKQ
+1243 
-1250 GDSAQPSMPTNPA
+1250 
-1263 EEKQKEETPKV
+1263 
-1274 SEKQEKPVQ
+1274 KQEKPVQ

-1288 KQGDSTQPSTPVK
+1288 KQGDSTQSSTPVK
-1301 PEAKEEQPVQSGTP
+1301 PES
-1315 TQPETSG
+1315 SR
-1322 KQGDSAQ
+1322 
-1329 PSMPTN
+1329 N
-1335 PAEEKQKEETPKVSD
+1335 
-1350 KQEKPVQ
+1350 
-1357 PENSGKEGISV
+1357 
-1368 SPAEEKPKEEKPSV
+1368 
-1382 PEKQE
+1382 
-1387 KPVQPEASGKQGDS
+1387 
-1401 TQPSTPVKPEAKEE
+1401 
-1415 QPVQSGTPTQPETSG
+1415 
-1430 KQGDSA
+1430 
-1436 QPSMPT
+1436 
-1442 NPAEEKQKEETPKV
+1442 
-1456 SEKQEKPVQP
+1456 
-1466 ENSGKEGTSV
+1466 
-1476 SPAEEKPKE
+1476 
-1485 EQPVQPGTPAQP
+1485 
-1497 EASGQPSTPV
+1497 
-1507 KPEVKEEQ
+1507 
-1515 GDSVQPSTP
+1515 
-1524 TNPAEEKLKEETPKV
+1524 
-1539 SEKEEQPVQ
+1539 
-1548 PGTPAQPEVSGQPST
+1548 
-1563 PVKPAEE
+1563 
-1570 KQKEETPK
+1570 
-1578 VSEKEEQPV
+1578 
-1587 QPGTPVQPE
+1587 
-1596 VSGQPSTPVKPAEK
+1596 
-1610 KQKEETPKVSDKQ
+1610 
-1623 EKPVQPENSGK
+1623 

-1750 VEKNGNLT
+1750 VEKNGNL
-1758 KIPSVINNENVE
+1758 KQIPSVINNGNVE

-1785 NNLSKTDAQNTM
+1785 NNLSKTDAKNAI
-1797 SKENLL
+1797 SKENSL

>member
-1 MANKDKKRVLKYS
+1 MVNKDKKRVLKYS

-58 EKTKETYKSEAI
+58 EKPKETNKNEVNMTNETRDVERVASRDTKENDSPEKQSNTIEEKNPIDTAVLENREKNYL
-70 VTEKPKNIE
+70 TEKN
-79 KTASTPGEENNL
+79 GE
-91 VEEKATQEKPVSGTK
+91 S
-106 EKNNLAEEKA
+106 
-116 IQEKSVSGIEGK
+116 I
-128 NNSVEEKSS
+128 EEKSS
-137 IEKAA
+137 IEKAVA
-142 EEKPKTR
+142 EKTKAR
-149 RKRSTE
+149 RKRSTDS
-155 LERESAKRFAT
+155 ERESVKRFAT

-422 NGYWIDFAA
+422 NGYWIDSAA

-647 IKQKASEEKE
+647 IKQKASEEKK
-657 KKVDTEHKTVET
+657 KKVDTEHKTVKT

-695 AKQLDI
+695 AKQSDI

-768 NYNNILKEVKGNL
+768 NYNNLLKEVKGNL

-1070 KPEAKEEQGDSVQP
+1070 KPEAKEEQGDSAQP

-1137 GTPTQPEASGQPST
+1137 GTP
-1151 PVKPEAKEEQGDSIQ
+1151 
-1166 PSTPTNPAE
+1166 
-1175 EKPKEETL
+1175 
-1183 KVSEKQEKPVQ
+1183 
-1194 PENSGKEGTSV
+1194 
-1205 SPAEEKP
+1205 
-1212 KEEQPVQPG
+1212 
-1221 TPVEPEASGKQGDS
+1221 
-1235 TQQSTPIK
+1235 
-1243 PEAKEKQ
+1243 
-1250 GDSAQPSMPTNPA
+1250 
-1263 EEKQKEETPKV
+1263 
-1274 SEKQEKPVQ
+1274 
-1283 PEASG
+1283 
-1288 KQGDSTQPSTPVK
+1288 
-1301 PEAKEEQPVQSGTP
+1301 
-1315 TQPETSG
+1315 
-1322 KQGDSAQ
+1322 
-1329 PSMPTN
+1329 
-1335 PAEEKQKEETPKVSD
+1335 
-1350 KQEKPVQ
+1350 
-1357 PENSGKEGISV
+1357 
-1368 SPAEEKPKEEKPSV
+1368 
-1382 PEKQE
+1382 
-1387 KPVQPEASGKQGDS
+1387 
-1401 TQPSTPVKPEAKEE
+1401 
-1415 QPVQSGTPTQPETSG
+1415 
-1430 KQGDSA
+1430 
-1436 QPSMPT
+1436 
-1442 NPAEEKQKEETPKV
+1442 
-1456 SEKQEKPVQP
+1456 
-1466 ENSGKEGTSV
+1466 
-1476 SPAEEKPKE
+1476 
-1485 EQPVQPGTPAQP
+1485 
-1497 EASGQPSTPV
+1497 
-1507 KPEVKEEQ
+1507 
-1515 GDSVQPSTP
+1515 
-1524 TNPAEEKLKEETPKV
+1524 
-1539 SEKEEQPVQ
+1539 
-1548 PGTPAQPEVSGQPST
+1548 AQPEVSGQPST

-1570 KQKEETPK
+1570 KQKEETSK
-1578 VSEKEEQPV
+1578 VSEKQ
-1587 QPGTPVQPE
+1587 G
-1596 VSGQPSTPVKPAEK
+1596 KL
-1610 KQKEETPKVSDKQ
+1610 
-1623 EKPVQPENSGK
+1623 VQPENSGK

-1643 GKEETSYVSDNNPV
+1643 GKEETSHVSDNNSV

-1750 VEKNGNLT
+1750 VEKNGNL
-1758 KIPSVINNENVE
+1758 KQIPSVINNGNVE

-1797 SKENLL
+1797 SKENSL

-1819 SLLAIISLLVL
+1819 SLLAITSLLVL

>member
-43 TSENIHKENNTIIEK
+43 TSENIHKENNTIMEK

-332 LFKSKSA
+332 LFKTKSA
-339 LPILPGGLVHVLAIR
+339 LPILPDGLVHVLAIR
-354 GTKGGADV
+354 GTKGSADV

-369 VGQDPKQGQE
+369 AGQDPKQGTE

-422 NGYWIDFAA
+422 NGYWIDSAA
-431 KKYRNFYN
+431 KKYKNFYN

-476 KIKHYGMRGDSL
+476 KIKHYGMRGDTL

-527 RTRVNGKGKENLIL
+527 RTRVSGKGKENPIL
-541 KNLKIAEPTDEEVR
+541 KNLKIVEPTDEEVR

-596 TATLNINIPSEVQP
+596 TATLNINIPDEIQP
-610 TAVNHVLPVTI
+610 TAVNYVLPVTI

-631 ISVVVKVLPN
+631 INVVVKVLPN

-647 IKQKASEEKE
+647 IKQKASDEKE
-657 KKVDTEHKTVET
+657 KKVDTEHKTAET
-669 KNRYDAKKVELDTK
+669 KNRYDAKKVELNTK

-695 AKQLDI
+695 AKQSDI
-701 KALTKEL
+701 KTLTKGL

-730 DEIAKT
+730 DEIARV
-736 TNKLEMFKNTDTLLK
+736 TNSLETFKNTNTTLK
-751 PVEVVT
+751 PAEVVT
-757 EFNGRKDELLN
+757 EFNSQKNELLN
-768 NYNNILKEVKGNL
+768 KYNSLLKEVKGNL
-781 DGIETY
+781 DRIETY

-832 KPNAELSIEKNT
+832 KPNAELSIEKNN

-851 WETEV
+851 WDTKPN
-856 STSSSGNK
+856 TSSSGNK
-864 EGRVKVVY
+864 EGRVKVIY
-872 NDDSFDLVDVNV
+872 NDDSFDLVSVSV
-884 NVKALYGEIITTTK
+884 SVKELYGETLTTTE
-898 EEKLPLKVTYIGDE
+898 EEKLPLKVIYTGDD
-912 TRDYG
+912 TKDYG
-917 YISEFTGKD
+917 YISEITGKD
-926 GKVVTTIKSRL
+926 GKVVTTIKTRL
-937 NKKTNIVEEMSRTSV
+937 NKKTNTVEEISRIPV
-952 RKEASN
+952 RKDAVN
-958 TVITKGLK
+958 TVITKGIK
-966 SKIQEIKIP
+966 TKIKETTIP
-975 REVVYEEDALLD
+975 REVVYEEDASLD

-1008 ILNSTTGEVIEKITV
+1008 ILNSKTGEVIEKITV
-1023 ENKEKIDKI
+1023 ENKKKIDKI
-1032 IVRGTKEEKPLVPE
+1032 IVRGTKEVVSEPEIIEVPIDPKVGPNEDSATTEPSTPAKPEASGKEGEPVQPGTPTQPEASGKQGDSAQPSTPTNPVEEKQKEETPKVPD

-1061 DSTQPSMPV
+1061 DSTQPSTPV
-1070 KPEAKEEQGDSVQP
+1070 KPEAKEEQPVQPGTPAQPETSGKQGDSAQP

-1122 SPAEEKPKEEQPVQP
+1122 SPAEEKPKEE
-1137 GTPTQPEASGQPST
+1137 
-1151 PVKPEAKEEQGDSIQ
+1151 KPLV
-1166 PSTPTNPAE
+1166 P
-1175 EKPKEETL
+1175 
-1183 KVSEKQEKPVQ
+1183 EKQEKP
-1194 PENSGKEGTSV
+1194 T
-1205 SPAEEKP
+1205 
-1212 KEEQPVQPG
+1212 
-1221 TPVEPEASGKQGDS
+1221 
-1235 TQQSTPIK
+1235 
-1243 PEAKEKQ
+1243 
-1250 GDSAQPSMPTNPA
+1250 
-1263 EEKQKEETPKV
+1263 
-1274 SEKQEKPVQ
+1274 Q

-1301 PEAKEEQPVQSGTP
+1301 P
-1315 TQPETSG
+1315 
-1322 KQGDSAQ
+1322 
-1329 PSMPTN
+1329 
-1335 PAEEKQKEETPKVSD
+1335 AEEKQKEETPKVSE
-1350 KQEKPVQ
+1350 KQGKPVQ
-1357 PENSGKEGISV
+1357 PENSGKEGTSV
-1368 SPAEEKPKEEKPSV
+1368 SPVEEKPKEEKPSV

-1387 KPVQPEASGKQGDS
+1387 KPEASGKQGDS
-1401 TQPSTPVKPEAKEE
+1401 TQPTTPVKPEA
-1415 QPVQSGTPTQPETSG
+1415 
-1430 KQGDSA
+1430 
-1436 QPSMPT
+1436 
-1442 NPAEEKQKEETPKV
+1442 
-1456 SEKQEKPVQP
+1456 
-1466 ENSGKEGTSV
+1466 
-1476 SPAEEKPKE
+1476 
-1485 EQPVQPGTPAQP
+1485 
-1497 EASGQPSTPV
+1497 
-1507 KPEVKEEQ
+1507 
-1515 GDSVQPSTP
+1515 
-1524 TNPAEEKLKEETPKV
+1524 
-1539 SEKEEQPVQ
+1539 KEEQPVQ

-1570 KQKEETPK
+1570 KPKEGTPK

-1596 VSGQPSTPVKPAEK
+1596 VSGQPTTPVKPAEEK
-1610 KQKEETPKVSDKQ
+1610 PKEETPKVSEKQ
-1623 EKPVQPENSGK
+1623 GKPVQPENSGK

-1643 GKEETSYVSDNNPV
+1643 GKEETSHVSDNNPV

-1688 RAVEIED
+1688 RAVEIGD
-1695 EKEINAVKDKLQGNK
+1695 EKEINAVKDKIQGNK

-1750 VEKNGNLT
+1750 VEKNGNL
-1758 KIPSVINNENVE
+1758 KQIPSVINNGNVE

-1797 SKENLL
+1797 SKENSL

-1819 SLLAIISLLVL
+1819 SLLAITSLLVL

>member
-1 MANKDKKRVLKYS
+1 MVNKDKKRVLKYS

-22 FSVLVGAF
+22 FSVMVGAF
-30 IFLASPALANEAN
+30 IFLASPVLANEISSN
-43 TSENIHKENNTIIEK
+43 ENIHKENSTIIEK
-58 EKTKETYKSEAI
+58 EKPKETYTNEVNMI
-70 VTEKPKNIE
+70 NETRDMLRVTSRDTK
-79 KTASTPGEENNL
+79 ENNSPEKQSNL
-91 VEEKATQEKPVSGTK
+91 IEEKNSVDAAELESR
-106 EKNNLAEEKA
+106 EKNYLTK
-116 IQEKSVSGIEGK
+116 K
-128 NNSVEEKSS
+128 NGESIEEKSS
-137 IEKAA
+137 VGKIVD
-142 EEKPKTR
+142 EKPKSR
-149 RKRSTE
+149 KKRSIDT
-155 LERESAKRFAT
+155 ERESVKRFAT

-234 DGDGITDHDQSDL
+234 DGDGIPDHDQSDL

-287 KWTKTDNA
+287 KWTNNDNA

-303 NVYELIHNEFSP
+303 NVYELMHNELSP

-332 LFKSKSA
+332 LFKTKSV
-339 LPILPGGLVHVLAIR
+339 LPILPNGLVHVLAIR
-354 GTKGGADV
+354 GTKGSTDV

-369 VGQDPKQGQE
+369 TGQDPKQGKE

-422 NGYWIDFAA
+422 NGNWIDSAA

-527 RTRVNGKGKENLIL
+527 RTRVNGKG
-541 KNLKIAEPTDEEVR
+541 
-555 KIVNEN
+555 
-561 IKISLKDQNPVEI
+561 
-574 LALNKISRE
+574 ALNKISRE

-596 TATLNINIPSEVQP
+596 TATLNINIPGEVQP
-610 TAVNHVLPVTI
+610 TAVTHVLPVTV
-621 SYLGKTVNPN
+621 SYLGETVNPN
-631 ISVVVKVLPN
+631 INVVVKVLPN

-647 IKQKASEEKE
+647 IKQKASDEKE
-657 KKVDTEHKTVET
+657 KKVDTEHKTAET
-669 KNRYDAKKVELDTK
+669 KNRYDAKKVELNTK

-695 AKQLDI
+695 AKQSDI
-701 KALTKEL
+701 KALTQEL
-708 ETLLEEYKTS
+708 ERLLEEYKTS
-718 VSGLKLDKTLLT
+718 VSDLKLDKTLLT
-730 DEIAKT
+730 DEIARVTNSLKT
-736 TNKLEMFKNTDTLLK
+736 FENTNTTLK
-751 PVEVVT
+751 PSEVVT
-757 EFNGRKDELLN
+757 EFNSQKNELLN
-768 NYNNILKEVKGNL
+768 KYNSLLKEVKGNL

-817 YYEPIKKSYELYEGD
+817 YYEPTKKSYELYEGD
-832 KPNAELSIEKNT
+832 EANAELSIEKNN
-844 LPIKNII
+844 LPIKNIV
-851 WETEV
+851 WETEPN
-856 STSSSGNK
+856 TSSSGNK
-864 EGRVKVVY
+864 EGRAKVVY
-872 NDDSFDLVDVNV
+872 NDDSFDLIDVNV
-884 NVKALYGEIITTTK
+884 NVKALYGEIVTTTE
-898 EEKLPLKVTYIGDE
+898 EEKLPLKVTYTGDD
-912 TRDYG
+912 TKDYG
-917 YISEFTGKD
+917 YISETTGKD

-937 NKKTNIVEEMSRTSV
+937 NKKTNTVEEINRTSARTDAV
-952 RKEASN
+952 N
-958 TVITKGLK
+958 TVITKGIK
-966 SKIQEIKIP
+966 SKIEEINIP
-975 REVVYEEDALLD
+975 REVVYEEDTSVE
-987 KGKEFVKTEGED
+987 KGKDVVKREGED

-1032 IVRGTKEEKPLVPE
+1032 IVRGTKEVVSEPEIIEVPIDP
-1046 KQEKPV
+1046 KDIPNK
-1052 QPEASGKQG
+1052 
-1061 DSTQPSMPV
+1061 DSATTEPSMPV
-1070 KPEAKEEQGDSVQP
+1070 KPEAAGKEEQSVQPGTQAEPEASRQP
-1084 STPTNPAEEKQKEET
+1084 STPTNPAEEKPKEEKPRVSEKEEQSAQPGMPTQPKALGKQGDSAQPSTPVQPGTPAEPDASGQPSTPINPAEERQKEEKPKVSDKQEKPVQPENSGKEEQPVQPGT
-1099 PKVSDKQEKP
+1099 PAEPEASGQPSTPTNLAEEKQKEEKPKVSDKQEKP

-1122 SPAEEKPKEEQPVQP
+1122 SPAEEKPKEE
-1137 GTPTQPEASGQPST
+1137 
-1151 PVKPEAKEEQGDSIQ
+1151 
-1166 PSTPTNPAE
+1166 
-1175 EKPKEETL
+1175 
-1183 KVSEKQEKPVQ
+1183 
-1194 PENSGKEGTSV
+1194 
-1205 SPAEEKP
+1205 
-1212 KEEQPVQPG
+1212 
-1221 TPVEPEASGKQGDS
+1221 
-1235 TQQSTPIK
+1235 
-1243 PEAKEKQ
+1243 
-1250 GDSAQPSMPTNPA
+1250 
-1263 EEKQKEETPKV
+1263 
-1274 SEKQEKPVQ
+1274 
-1283 PEASG
+1283 
-1288 KQGDSTQPSTPVK
+1288 
-1301 PEAKEEQPVQSGTP
+1301 
-1315 TQPETSG
+1315 
-1322 KQGDSAQ
+1322 
-1329 PSMPTN
+1329 
-1335 PAEEKQKEETPKVSD
+1335 
-1350 KQEKPVQ
+1350 
-1357 PENSGKEGISV
+1357 
-1368 SPAEEKPKEEKPSV
+1368 KPSV

-1387 KPVQPEASGKQGDS
+1387 KPVQPEVSGKQGDS
-1401 TQPSTPVKPEAKEE
+1401 TQPSTPIRPEAKEE
-1415 QPVQSGTPTQPETSG
+1415 QGG
-1430 KQGDSA
+1430 
-1436 QPSMPT
+1436 
-1442 NPAEEKQKEETPKV
+1442 
-1456 SEKQEKPVQP
+1456 
-1466 ENSGKEGTSV
+1466 
-1476 SPAEEKPKE
+1476 
-1485 EQPVQPGTPAQP
+1485 
-1497 EASGQPSTPV
+1497 
-1507 KPEVKEEQ
+1507 
-1515 GDSVQPSTP
+1515 SVQPST
-1524 TNPAEEKLKEETPKV
+1524 
-1539 SEKEEQPVQ
+1539 S
-1548 PGTPAQPEVSGQPST
+1548 
-1563 PVKPAEE
+1563 VKP
-1570 KQKEETPK
+1570 
-1578 VSEKEEQPV
+1578 V
-1587 QPGTPVQPE
+1587 
-1596 VSGQPSTPVKPAEK
+1596 EK

-1634 EGTSITSSG
+1634 EGTSITSSE
-1643 GKEETSYVSDNNPV
+1643 GKEETSHVSDNSPV

-1695 EKEINAVKDKLQGNK
+1695 EKEINAVKNKLQGNK

-1750 VEKNGNLT
+1750 VEKNGNL
-1758 KIPSVINNENVE
+1758 KQIPSVINNGNVE

-1785 NNLSKTDAQNTM
+1785 NNLSKTDTKNAI
-1797 SKENLL
+1797 SKENSL
-1803 KQQSLP
+1803 KQQNLP

>member
-106 EKNNLAEEKA
+106 EKNNLVEEKA

-137 IEKAA
+137 IEKAE

-422 NGYWIDFAA
+422 NGYWIDSAA

-464 KSILSKQLAKQG
+464 KSILSKELAKQG

-596 TATLNINIPSEVQP
+596 TATLNINIPDEIQP

-631 ISVVVKVLPN
+631 INVVVKVLPN

-647 IKQKASEEKE
+647 IKQKASGEKE

-669 KNRYDAKKVELDTK
+669 KNRYNAKKVELDTK
-683 LQKVEELLKNST
+683 LQKVEELLKNSS
-695 AKQLDI
+695 AKQSDI

-708 ETLLEEYKTS
+708 EILLEEYKTS

-736 TNKLEMFKNTDTLLK
+736 TNKLEMFKNTDTSLK

-768 NYNNILKEVKGNL
+768 NYNNLLKEVKGNL

-832 KPNAELSIEKNT
+832 KPNAELFIEKNT
-844 LPIKNII
+844 LPIKKII
-851 WETEV
+851 WETEA

-898 EEKLPLKVTYIGDE
+898 EEKLPLKVTYTGDE
-912 TRDYG
+912 TKDYG

-937 NKKTNIVEEMSRTSV
+937 NKKTNNIEEISRTSV
-952 RKEASN
+952 RTEAVN

-966 SKIQEIKIP
+966 SKIEEIKIP
-975 REVVYEEDALLD
+975 REVVYEEDASLD

-1008 ILNSTTGEVIEKITV
+1008 ILNSMTGEVIEKITV
-1023 ENKEKIDKI
+1023 ENKKKIDKI
-1032 IVRGTKEEKPLVPE
+1032 IVRGTKEVVSKPEIVEVPTDPKVIHSENATSVQPGVPE
-1046 KQEKPV
+1046 KP
-1052 QPEASGKQG
+1052 
-1061 DSTQPSMPV
+1061 
-1070 KPEAKEEQGDSVQP
+1070 KEEE
-1084 STPTNPAEEKQKEET
+1084 PTVP
-1099 PKVSDKQEKP
+1099 
-1109 VQPENSGKEGTSV
+1109 G
-1122 SPAEEKPKEEQPVQP
+1122 KEEQPVQP
-1137 GTPTQPEASGQPST
+1137 GTTG
-1151 PVKPEAKEEQGDSIQ
+1151 EQGNHVQ
-1166 PSTPTNPAE
+1166 PGVP
-1175 EKPKEETL
+1175 EKPKEDEST
-1183 KVSEKQEKPVQ
+1183 VPR
-1194 PENSGKEGTSV
+1194 
-1205 SPAEEKP
+1205 

-1221 TPVEPEASGKQGDS
+1221 TTGEQG
-1235 TQQSTPIK
+1235 
-1243 PEAKEKQ
+1243 
-1250 GDSAQPSMPTNPA
+1250 NH
-1263 EEKQKEETPKV
+1263 
-1274 SEKQEKPVQ
+1274 VQ
-1283 PEASG
+1283 PG
-1288 KQGDSTQPSTPVK
+1288 VP
-1301 PEAKEEQPVQSGTP
+1301 
-1315 TQPETSG
+1315 
-1322 KQGDSAQ
+1322 
-1329 PSMPTN
+1329 
-1335 PAEEKQKEETPKVSD
+1335 
-1350 KQEKPVQ
+1350 
-1357 PENSGKEGISV
+1357 
-1368 SPAEEKPKEEKPSV
+1368 EKPKEEEPTV
-1382 PEKQE
+1382 P
-1387 KPVQPEASGKQGDS
+1387 
-1401 TQPSTPVKPEAKEE
+1401 
-1415 QPVQSGTPTQPETSG
+1415 
-1430 KQGDSA
+1430 
-1436 QPSMPT
+1436 
-1442 NPAEEKQKEETPKV
+1442 
-1456 SEKQEKPVQP
+1456 
-1466 ENSGKEGTSV
+1466 
-1476 SPAEEKPKE
+1476 
-1485 EQPVQPGTPAQP
+1485 
-1497 EASGQPSTPV
+1497 
-1507 KPEVKEEQ
+1507 
-1515 GDSVQPSTP
+1515 
-1524 TNPAEEKLKEETPKV
+1524 
-1539 SEKEEQPVQ
+1539 
-1548 PGTPAQPEVSGQPST
+1548 
-1563 PVKPAEE
+1563 
-1570 KQKEETPK
+1570 
-1578 VSEKEEQPV
+1578 
-1587 QPGTPVQPE
+1587 
-1596 VSGQPSTPVKPAEK
+1596 
-1610 KQKEETPKVSDKQ
+1610 
-1623 EKPVQPENSGK
+1623 
-1634 EGTSITSSG
+1634 
-1643 GKEETSYVSDNNPV
+1643 GKEETSHKSDGNKILENK
-1657 LTRKTKTLFLES
+1657 LKTLFLTS
-1669 LDKKVSLEL
+1669 LDNRVSLEL
-1678 YDVSIDDIEF
+1678 YDMTIDDIEF

-1695 EKEINAVKDKLQGNK
+1695 EKAINAVKNKLQGNK
-1710 NVRIYDLSLHKGGKE
+1710 NIRIYDLSLHKGGKE
-1725 ISLNNNRLVRV
+1725 ILLDNNRLVRV

-1750 VEKNGNLT
+1750 VEKNGNL
-1758 KIPSVINNENVE
+1758 KQIRSVINNGNVE
-1770 FYIDHFSQFAIVSDK
+1770 FYINHFSQFVIVSDK
-1785 NNLSKTDAQNTM
+1785 NNLSKKDVLQSNKDLFSEIKIDSQNLI
-1797 SKENLL
+1797 SKENLS
-1803 KQQSLP
+1803 KQQTLP
-1809 KTGMSNTNDF
+1809 KTGLNNINDF
-1819 SLLAIISLLVL
+1819 SLFAIVSLLVL